1 MLNLEPYEYKDRS
14 KYAIMDLPARN
25 HAVPSGIAVSLLLP
39 LCSAALFLSA
49 AILFAIEPMFTK
61 MVLPLLGGTPA
72 VWNTAVMFFQ
82 AMLLAGYVYAHLLS
96 RLQGLRNQALVHVAV
111 LVLGLLFLPVHVGLE
126 WTPTASTHPVPWLIA
141 LLAVSIGVPFF
152 AISAT
157 APLLQSWF
165 SRSDHPHA
173 SDPYFLYVSSN
184 LGGLVA
190 LLAYPVV
197 VEPLFGLTLQ
207 GQLWTAGYALLA
219 ALIALYAVSLWTA
232 QRRRGHGE
240 IAEIVASLDTMPPA
254 SLSSRVTW
262 MTRARWVALA
272 FVPSALLL
280 AVTMHIS
287 TDVAAAPF
295 LWVAPLLLYSLSFI
309 LVFARRPLVKHK
321 WMLML
326 QPWVYALAALYFTEQ
341 DPLCFVLPL
350 HLLALFVAAMVF
362 HGELVRRRPT
372 VEHLTEFYL
381 WMSAGGLLGGVF
393 CSLLAPV
400 VFNSIFEYPLVL
412 ALGCL
417 LLPSSGRGR
426 LRYGLDVALPAVFAL
441 LYFYAWKYE
450 KIWDLVHA
458 SPALFCLVIGLIL
471 YVFRKRPL
479 RFTLIFSVLLS
490 GTILLED
497 IDSQRVREIG
507 IRGIYSA
514 LCEEKREQL
523 FHQRQLFQ
531 QRSFF
536 GVYTVTMDK
545 SESIHK
551 LYHGTTLHGDQDMNP
566 ESLLTPRTY
575 YDAAGP
581 LAQVFEAMRTVR
593 KLDRVGVMGL
603 GTGCTTCYQEPGQR
617 MTFFEID
624 PTIERIARDPKLFRY
639 LELRGQDV
647 EVIIGDGR
655 QNVGRAADGTFDL
668 LILDAFSSD
677 AIPVHLLTREALALY
692 LHKLAPGGII
702 LFHISNRYVEL
713 EPVVAN
719 LALDAGAAA
728 LIQDY
733 EPTSEDETT
742 VGASSSTWVAVARSP
757 ADLGLLTADDRWRP
771 PDPDARLGVWTDDYS
786 DIFRTLSWG
795 VADFSETLKKM
806 WGKLFRRSK

>member
-1 MLNLEPYEYKDRS
+1 
-14 KYAIMDLPARN
+14 MDLPARN
-25 HAVPSGIAVSLLLP
+25 HTVPSGIAVSLLLP

-96 RLQGLRNQALVHVAV
+96 RLQRLRNQALVHVAV
-111 LVLGLLFLPVHVGLE
+111 LLVGLLFLPVHVGLA
-126 WTPTASTHPVPWLIA
+126 WSPTASTHPVPWLIA

-173 SDPYFLYVSSN
+173 ADPYFLYVSSN

-190 LLAYPVV
+190 LLAYPVLM
-197 VEPLFGLTLQ
+197 EPQFGLTLQ
-207 GQLWTAGYALLA
+207 GQLWTAGYALLIT
-219 ALIALYAVSLWTA
+219 LIALYALGLWTA
-232 QRRRGHGE
+232 QRRRGQGE
-240 IAEIVASLDTMPPA
+240 IAEIAASVEAMPAA
-254 SLSSRVTW
+254 SLSSHLTW
-262 MTRARWVALA
+262 MTRVRWVALA

-280 AVTMHIS
+280 GVTMHIS

-326 QPWVYALAALYFTEQ
+326 QPWIYALAALYFTER
-341 DPLCFVLPL
+341 DPLCFALPL
-350 HLLALFVAAMVF
+350 HLLTLFVAAMVF
-362 HGELVRRRPT
+362 HGELVRRRPV

-381 WMSAGGLLGGVF
+381 WMSVGGLLGGVF
-393 CSLLAPV
+393 CSLVAPV
-400 VFNSIFEYPLVL
+400 VFDFIFEYPLVL

-417 LLPSSGRGR
+417 LLPSSGKGL
-426 LRYGLDVALPAVFAL
+426 LRYGLDIALPALFAL
-441 LYFYAWKYE
+441 LYFYAWMHPNV
-450 KIWDLVHA
+450 WDLVHA
-458 SPALFCLVIGLIL
+458 SPLLFCLALGLIL
-471 YVFRKRPL
+471 YVSRKRPL
-479 RFTLIFSVLLS
+479 RFALIFGVLVFHVVSLD
-490 GTILLED
+490 TMD
-497 IDSQRVREIG
+497 N
-507 IRGIYSA
+507 
-514 LCEEKREQL
+514 QL
-523 FHQRQLFQ
+523 FH

-536 GVYTVTMDK
+536 GVYSVTMDR

-551 LYHGTTLHGDQDMNP
+551 LYHGTTLHGDQDMDE

-575 YDAAGP
+575 YDGAGP
-581 LAQVFEAMRTVR
+581 LAQVFKSMRAVR
-593 KLDRVGVMGL
+593 KLERVGVMGL
-603 GTGCTTCYQEPGQR
+603 GTGTTACYQEAGQR

-639 LELRGQDV
+639 LELQGQDV

-655 QNVGRAADGTFDL
+655 QSLGCAADGTFDL

-677 AIPVHLLTREALALY
+677 AIPVHLLTREALAIY
-692 LHKLAPGGII
+692 LQKLASGGII
-702 LFHISNRYVEL
+702 LFHISNRYV
-713 EPVVAN
+713 
-719 LALDAGAAA
+719 
-728 LIQDY
+728 
-733 EPTSEDETT
+733 
-742 VGASSSTWVAVARSP
+742 
-757 ADLGLLTADDRWRP
+757 
-771 PDPDARLGVWTDDYS
+771 
-786 DIFRTLSWG
+786 
-795 VADFSETLKKM
+795 
-806 WGKLFRRSK
+806 

>member
-1 MLNLEPYEYKDRS
+1 MLFLEPYEYKDRS

-25 HAVPSGIAVSLLLP
+25 HTLPSGIAVSLLLP

-96 RLQGLRNQALVHVAV
+96 RLKGLRNQALVHVGV
-111 LVLGLLFLPVHVGLE
+111 LVAGLLFLPVHVGLQ
-126 WTPTASTHPVPWLIA
+126 WSPTASTHPVPWLIA

-197 VEPLFGLTLQ
+197 MEPLFGLTLQ
-207 GQLWTAGYALLA
+207 GRLWTAGYALLT
-219 ALIALYAVSLWTA
+219 ALIALYAFSLWTA
-232 QRRRGHGE
+232 QRLRGQGE
-240 IAEIVASLDTMPPA
+240 IAEVVASLDTMPPA
-254 SLSSRVTW
+254 SLSSHVTW

-341 DPLCFVLPL
+341 DPLCFALPL
-350 HLLALFVAAMVF
+350 HLLTLFIAAMVF
-362 HGELVRRRPT
+362 HGELVRRRPV

-381 WMSAGGLLGGVF
+381 WMSVGGLLGGVF
-393 CSLLAPV
+393 CSLIAPV
-400 VFNSIFEYPLVL
+400 VFNSVLEYPLVL

-426 LRYGLDVALPAVFAL
+426 LRYGLDVALPAVFAA
-441 LYFYAWKYE
+441 LYFYAQE
-450 KIWDLVHA
+450 HQNLWDMVHA
-458 SPALFCLVIGLIL
+458 SPVLFCLTIGLIL
-471 YVFRKRPL
+471 YVSRKRPL
-479 RFTLIFSVLLS
+479 RFTLIFGVLL
-490 GTILLED
+490 
-497 IDSQRVREIG
+497 
-507 IRGIYSA
+507 
-514 LCEEKREQL
+514 
-523 FHQRQLFQ
+523 FHAVYLDTMDDRLFQ

-536 GVYTVTMDK
+536 GIYTVTMDK

-551 LYHGTTLHGDQDMNP
+551 LYHGTTLHGDQDMDP

-575 YDAAGP
+575 YDGAGP
-581 LAQVFEAMRTVR
+581 LAQVFEAMRAAR

-603 GTGCTTCYQEPGQR
+603 GTGTTTCYQEPGQR

-655 QNVGRAADGTFDL
+655 QNLGRATDGTFDL

-677 AIPVHLLTREALALY
+677 AIPVHLLTREALAIY
-692 LHKLAPGGII
+692 LQKLAPGGIV
-702 LFHISNRYVEL
+702 LFHISNRYVLL

-733 EPTSEDETT
+733 EPTSEDEAT
-742 VGASSSTWVAVARSP
+742 VGASSSTWVAVARRP
-757 ADLGLLTADDRWRP
+757 ADLGSLTTDDRWRP
-771 PDPDARLGVWTDDYS
+771 PGTDARLGVWTDDYS
-786 DIFRTLSWG
+786 DIFRTLTWG
-795 VADFSETLKKM
+795 TDDFVKTLKTA
-806 WGKLFRRSK
+806 WGKLFRKSK

>member
-1 MLNLEPYEYKDRS
+1 
-14 KYAIMDLPARN
+14 MDLPARSQ
-25 HAVPSGIAVSLLLP
+25 AMPSGIAVSLLLP

-96 RLQGLRNQALVHVAV
+96 RLKRLRNQALVHVAV
-111 LVLGLLFLPVHVGLE
+111 LLVGLLFLPVHVGLA
-126 WTPTASTHPVPWLIA
+126 WSPTASTHPVPWLIA

-173 SDPYFLYVSSN
+173 CDPYFLYVSSN
-184 LGGLVA
+184 LGGLAA
-190 LLAYPVV
+190 LLAYPVL
-197 VEPLFGLTLQ
+197 VEPQFGLTLQ

-219 ALIALYAVSLWTA
+219 ALIALYALSLWTA
-232 QRRRGHGE
+232 QRRRGQGE
-240 IAEIVASLDTMPPA
+240 IAEIAASVDAMPVA
-254 SLSSRVTW
+254 SLSSHLTW

-280 AVTMHIS
+280 GVTMHIS

-321 WMLML
+321 WMLVL
-326 QPWVYALAALYFTEQ
+326 QPWIYTLAALYFTSQ

-350 HLLALFVAAMVF
+350 HLLTLFVAAMVF
-362 HGELVRRRPT
+362 HGELVRRRPV

-381 WMSAGGLLGGVF
+381 WMSVGGLLGGVF
-393 CSLLAPV
+393 CSLIAPV
-400 VFNSIFEYPLVL
+400 VFNSILEYPLVL

-417 LLPSSGRGR
+417 LIPASGKGL
-426 LRYGLDVALPAVFAL
+426 LRYGLDIALPAAFASF
-441 LYFYAWKYE
+441 YFYAWKHE
-450 KIWDLVHA
+450 NVWDLIHA
-458 SPALFCLVIGLIL
+458 SPVLFYLAIGLIL
-471 YVFRKRPL
+471 YVCRKRPL
-479 RFTLIFSVLLS
+479 RFSMIFGVL
-490 GTILLED
+490 
-497 IDSQRVREIG
+497 V
-507 IRGIYSA
+507 
-514 LCEEKREQL
+514 
-523 FHQRQLFQ
+523 FHAVYLDTMDDRLFQ

-536 GVYTVTMDK
+536 GVYTVAMDK

-551 LYHGTTLHGDQDMNP
+551 LYHGTTLHGDQDMDE

-575 YDAAGP
+575 YDGAGP
-581 LAQVFEAMRTVR
+581 LAQVFQAMRTVR
-593 KLDRVGVMGL
+593 KLGHVGVTGL
-603 GTGCTTCYQEPGQR
+603 GTGTTTCYQAPGQR

-624 PTIERIARDPKLFRY
+624 PTIERIARNPKLFRY
-639 LELRGQDV
+639 LELQGQDV
-647 EVIIGDGR
+647 EVVIGDGR
-655 QNVGRAADGTFDL
+655 QSLGRAADETFDL

-677 AIPVHLLTREALALY
+677 AIPVHLLTREALAIY
-692 LHKLAPGGII
+692 LQKLTPDGII
-702 LFHISNRYVEL
+702 LYHISNRYLQL

-719 LALDAGAAA
+719 LAVDAGAAA
-728 LIQDY
+728 LIEEY
-733 EPTSEDETT
+733 EPTSEDEAT
-742 VGASSSTWVAVARSP
+742 VGASSSTWVAVARRS
-757 ADLGLLTADDRWRP
+757 ADLGSLTTDDRWRP
-771 PDPDARLGVWTDDYS
+771 PLTDARIGVWTDDYS
-786 DIFRTLSWG
+786 DIFRTLTWG
-795 VADFSETLKKM
+795 VDDFVETLKTA
-806 WGKLFRRSK
+806 WGKLFRKAK

>member
-1 MLNLEPYEYKDRS
+1 
-14 KYAIMDLPARN
+14 MDLPAPNR
-25 HAVPSGIAVSLLLP
+25 ATASGVAASLLLP

-72 VWNTAVMFFQ
+72 VWNTAMTFFQ

-96 RLQGLRNQALVHVAV
+96 RLKGLRNQALVHVGV
-111 LVLGLLFLPVHVGLE
+111 LVVGLLFLPVHIGLP
-126 WTPTASTHPVPWLIA
+126 WSPTASTHPVPWLIA

-173 SDPYFLYVSSN
+173 SDPYFLYAASN

-197 VEPLFGLTLQ
+197 IEPQFGLILQ
-207 GQLWTAGYALLA
+207 SQLWTAGYTLLA
-219 ALIALYAVSLWTA
+219 ALIALYAFSLWTA
-232 QRRRGHGE
+232 QRRRGQGEVAE
-240 IAEIVASLDTMPPA
+240 IAASVDALPA
-254 SLSSRVTW
+254 VPLSSHVTW
-262 MTRARWVALA
+262 LTRARWVALA

-309 LVFARRPLVKHK
+309 LVFARRPRVKHK

-326 QPWVYALAALYFTEQ
+326 QPWVYVLVALYFTEQ
-341 DPLCFVLPL
+341 DPLCFTLPL
-350 HLLALFVAAMVF
+350 HLLTLFIAAMVF
-362 HGELVRRRPT
+362 HGELVRRRPV

-381 WMSAGGLLGGVF
+381 WMSVGGLLGGVF
-393 CSLLAPV
+393 CSLIAPV

-426 LRYGLDVALPAVFAL
+426 LRYGLDIALPAVFAA
-441 LYFYAWKYE
+441 LYLYAQKHQNL
-450 KIWDLVHA
+450 WDMLHA
-458 SPALFCLVIGLIL
+458 SPILFYLAIGLIL
-471 YVFRKRPL
+471 YVSRKRPL
-479 RFTLIFSVLLS
+479 RFTLLFSVLVFNAVYLD
-490 GTILLED
+490 TMD
-497 IDSQRVREIG
+497 DR
-507 IRGIYSA
+507 
-514 LCEEKREQL
+514 
-523 FHQRQLFQ
+523 LFQ

-551 LYHGTTLHGDQDMNP
+551 LYHGTTLHGDQDMDE

-575 YDAAGP
+575 YDGAGP
-581 LAQVFEAMRTVR
+581 LAQVFEALRAVR
-593 KLDRVGVMGL
+593 KLDRIGVMGL
-603 GTGCTTCYQEPGQR
+603 GTGTTACYQKPGQR

-639 LELRGQDV
+639 LELAGQDV

-655 QNVGRAADGTFDL
+655 QNLSLVADGTFDL

-677 AIPVHLLTREALALY
+677 AIPVHLLTREALAIY
-692 LHKLAPGGII
+692 LRKLAPGGII
-702 LFHISNRYVEL
+702 LYHISNRYLLL

-728 LIQDY
+728 LIEDY
-733 EPTSEDETT
+733 EPTSEDEAT
-742 VGASSSTWVAVARSP
+742 VGASASTWVAVARNST
-757 ADLGLLTADDRWRP
+757 DLGSLTADSRWQP
-771 PDPDARLGVWTDDYS
+771 PDTDARLGVWTDDYS
-786 DIFRTLSWG
+786 DIFRTLTWG
-795 VADFSETLKKM
+795 VDDVVETLKTT
-806 WGKLFRRSK
+806 WGKFFRKSK

>member
-1 MLNLEPYEYKDRS
+1 
-14 KYAIMDLPARN
+14 MDLPTRN
-25 HAVPSGIAVSLLLP
+25 HVIPSGVAVSLLLP

-96 RLQGLRNQALVHVAV
+96 RLPGLRNQALVHVAI
-111 LVLGLLFLPVHVGLE
+111 LVLGLLFLPVHIGLQ
-126 WTPTASTHPVPWLIA
+126 WSPTASTHPVPWLIA

-184 LGGLVA
+184 LGGVAA

-207 GQLWTAGYALLA
+207 GQLWAAGYALLA
-219 ALIALYAVSLWTA
+219 ALIALYALSLWTA
-232 QRRRGHGE
+232 QRRRGQGE
-240 IAEIVASLDTMPPA
+240 IAEIAASLDTIHVA

-350 HLLALFVAAMVF
+350 HLLTLFLAAMVF
-362 HGELVRRRPT
+362 HGELVRRRPV

-381 WMSAGGLLGGVF
+381 WMSVGGLLGGIF
-393 CSLLAPV
+393 CSLIAPV
-400 VFNSIFEYPLVL
+400 VFDSIFEYPLVL

-417 LLPSSGRGR
+417 LLPSSGKGR
-426 LRYGLDVALPAVFAL
+426 LRYGLDLALPAVFAA
-441 LYFYAWKYE
+441 LYFYAQRHQNV
-450 KIWDLVHA
+450 WDMVHA
-458 SPALFCLVIGLIL
+458 SPILFCLVIGLIL
-471 YVFRKRPL
+471 YVSRKRPL
-479 RFTLIFSVLLS
+479 RFTLIFGVLLF
-490 GTILLED
+490 TAVYLD
-497 IDSQRVREIG
+497 TMDD
-507 IRGIYSA
+507 
-514 LCEEKREQL
+514 QL
-523 FHQRQLFQ
+523 FH

-551 LYHGTTLHGDQDMNP
+551 LYHGTTLHGDEDMDA

-581 LAQVFEAMRTVR
+581 LARVFEAMRSVR

-603 GTGCTTCYQEPGQR
+603 GTGTTACYQQPGQR

-639 LELRGQDV
+639 LELAGQDV

-655 QNVGRAADGTFDL
+655 QNLGRAADGAFNL

-692 LHKLAPGGII
+692 LQKSAPGGII
-702 LFHISNRYVEL
+702 LFHISNRYLQL

-719 LALDAGAAA
+719 LALDAGVAA
-728 LIQDY
+728 LIEEY
-733 EPTSEDETT
+733 EPTSEDEAT
-742 VGASSSTWVAVARSP
+742 VGASSSTWVAVARHW
-757 ADLGLLTADDRWRP
+757 ADLGSLTTDDRWRP
-771 PDPDARLGVWTDDYS
+771 PDPNARIGVWTDDYS
-786 DIFRTLSWG
+786 DIFRTLTWG
-795 VADFSETLKKM
+795 INDFAKTVKTA